1 MLAGIK
7 NERVMGRLLHVA
19 ADIKNKFVEAATVF
33 SRDMLGIVGG

>member
-19 ADIKNKFVEAATVF
+19 DDIKDKFVETVVVF
-33 SRDMLGIVGG
+33 